1 MFYPDSE
8 HGPCEFFKYFC
19 LQVKEAINSCCFKP
33 PMSEY
38 FSEVTLGNGDTV
50 LIIRFFIMAA
60 NYLRELKRKNNSVLW
75 LAVLGVQVKGI

>member
-1 MFYPDSE
+1 
-8 HGPCEFFKYFC
+8 
-19 LQVKEAINSCCFKP
+19 
-33 PMSEY
+33 MSEY